1 MKRGRQ
7 DLEQGKRVLQS
18 FKRKLFSVGETSA
31 YFSSQ
36 KKKKKKKES
45 YVLGH
50 FQLLS
55 SFHQIHARILN
66 MCKTMG
72 FFSYHYT
79 LIFSCWFLSFIFQW
93 ISQQETDSGR
103 GRAVQKSVFQYIGRK
118 QSCKWITLL
127 WTGQFI
133 KQLEETQEK
142 GLHLPDKFLE
152 RNWKFLSN
160 YEELL

>member
-72 FFSYHYT
+72 FFPTMT
-79 LIFSCWFLSFIFQW
+79 L
-93 ISQQETDSGR
+93 
-103 GRAVQKSVFQYIGRK
+103 
-118 QSCKWITLL
+118 
-127 WTGQFI
+127 
-133 KQLEETQEK
+133 
-142 GLHLPDKFLE
+142 
-152 RNWKFLSN
+152 
-160 YEELL
+160 